1 MKFTREKYLDR
12 IKYSGELKPNLSLLK
27 KLQKNH
33 ILNIPFE
40 NLDIHY
46 QTPIELNIDRI
57 FEKIVQ
63 NNRGGFCYELNG
75 LFYELLL
82 SLGFKAK
89 RVSARVYEKGTK
101 YSPEFDHFAI
111 VVEIENIEYLTD
123 VGFGEFIFE
132 PLELQFGKIQK
143 DPRGSYVVDKYE
155 GEYFR
160 ISKIEDGKS
169 TPEYIFKNVE
179 CELREYAE
187 RCRYHQSNPNSH
199 FMKKRLISLPTEN
212 GRITISGNTLKIK
225 EETKVTEKE
234 LKNETDFEKE
244 LWEKFQ
250 ISLKK
255 PVANNL
261 YTK

>member
-12 IKYSGELKPNLSLLK
+12 IKYSGELKPNLGLLK

-33 ILNIPFE
+33 LLNIPFE

-46 QTPIELNIDRI
+46 QIPIDLNIDRI
-57 FEKIVQ
+57 YEKIVQ

-82 SLGFKAK
+82 SLGFNAK
-89 RVSARVYEKGTK
+89 RVSARVYEKDNE
-101 YSPEFDHFAI
+101 YSPEFDHFSI
-111 VVEIENIEYLTD
+111 VVKIGSIEYLTD

-143 DPRGSYVVDKYE
+143 DPRGTYVMDKCE
-155 GEYFR
+155 DEYLR
-160 ISKIEDGKS
+160 VSKIEDGKL
-169 TPEYIFKNVE
+169 TPEFIFKNVE
-179 CELREYAE
+179 RELGEYAE
-187 RCRYHQSNPNSH
+187 MCKYHQSNPNSH

-225 EETKVTEKE
+225 EKNTVTEKE

-244 LWEKFQ
+244 LFGKFK
-250 ISLKK
+250 IRLKK
-255 PVANNL
+255 PVSNKEL
-261 YTK
+261 S